1 MTDRSMID
9 RVGSFPSHETRNE
22 VPTTFVGRF
31 RRPLHCSIALLA
43 AICTAPLVW
52 SAPLKSGI
60 DRAYMDETVRPQDD
74 LFNYANGKWLKQTA
88 IPADRAFYGTF
99 VELREQADA
108 ALRNI
113 IDGLAA
119 QNSPPGSEPQK
130 IRDLYASF
138 MDEARLE
145 QLDIQ
150 PLKAEFKR
158 IDAMRTPQEFAHLLA
173 HLYEI
178 GSEPPFSL
186 SVHQDNR
193 NSTKY
198 IVDLSQS
205 GLGLPDRDYY
215 LKDGEDG
222 TYKRAREGY
231 LAHIEKMLTFAGERN
246 PSGKARDILELETK
260 LARAQWDKV
269 ANRDP
274 IKTYNK
280 VEIAKLA
287 ALSPGFHWS
296 EYLKAARVS
305 DKIDYL
311 IVSQPSYLTELGKL
325 TQSEPLDTWKTY
337 FKWHLLSDYAPW
349 LAKRYVDENFAF
361 YDTALRGV
369 PQMRPR
375 WKRAVSAVESSL
387 GEALG
392 KLYVAKHFPPQNKAR
407 MQELVANLL
416 KAYKQSIETLDWMS
430 APTKAEAQAKLAKFS
445 TKIGYP
451 DKWRD
456 YSSLKIVKDDL
467 VGNMQRAQ
475 VFEYQRQIDKLG
487 KPIDRGEWL
496 MTPQTINAYYNP
508 EMNEIVFPAAILQPP
523 YFDMTA
529 DDAANYGGIGAII
542 GHEISHGFDDQ
553 GSQYDGDGNLR
564 DWWTKEDHDRFAA
577 KTKAL
582 VAQYAAY
589 EPVPGYHINGELT
602 LGENI
607 ADNAGLAIAYK
618 AYKLSASATQA
629 PVIDG
634 FTANQR
640 FYVGWAQS
648 WREKTRDKEAVR
660 LITIDPH
667 APAKYR
673 AIGAA
678 INQDSFYEAFGVK
691 QGDRL
696 YLPPEKRTRIW

>member
-1 MTDRSMID
+1 
-9 RVGSFPSHETRNE
+9 
-22 VPTTFVGRF
+22 
-31 RRPLHCSIALLA
+31 
-43 AICTAPLVW
+43 VW

-60 DRAYMDETVRPQDD
+60 ERAYMDESVRPQDD
-74 LFNYANGKWLKQTA
+74 LFDYANGKWLKQTE

-99 VELREQADA
+99 VELREQADI
-108 ALRNI
+108 ALRQI
-113 IDGLAA
+113 IEDLAA
-119 QNSPPGSEPQK
+119 QTSPVGSEAQK
-130 IRDLYASF
+130 IGHLYASF
-138 MDEARLE
+138 MDEPRLE
-145 QLDIQ
+145 RLDIQ
-150 PLKAEFKR
+150 PLATELKR
-158 IDAMRTPQEFAHLLA
+158 IDSIRTAQDLARLVA

-193 NSTKY
+193 DSTKY

-222 TYKRAREGY
+222 TYKKAREGY
-231 LAHIEKMLTFAGERN
+231 LAHIEKMFKFAGEQN
-246 PSGKARDILELETK
+246 PAGKARDILELETK
-260 LARAQWDKV
+260 LAKAQWDKV

-280 VEIAKLA
+280 VEITKLA
-287 ALSPGFHWS
+287 TLAPGFNWS
-296 EYLKAARVS
+296 AYLKAARVT
-305 DKIDYL
+305 DNIDYL
-311 IVSQPSYLTELGKL
+311 IVSQPSYLTALATLSK
-325 TQSEPLDTWKTY
+325 SEPLNAWKTY

-361 YDTALRGV
+361 YGTTLRGV
-369 PQMRPR
+369 PEMRPR
-375 WKRAVSAVESSL
+375 WKRGVSAVESSL

-392 KLYVAKHFPPQNKAR
+392 KIYVAKHFPPQNKAR

-416 KAYKQSIETLDWMS
+416 KAYGQSIDTLDWMS
-430 APTKAEAQAKLAKFS
+430 PQTKAEARAKLAKFS
-445 TKIGYP
+445 NKIGYP
-451 DKWRD
+451 DTWRD
-456 YSSLKIVKDDL
+456 YSSLTIAKEDL

-475 VFEYQRQIDKLG
+475 LFEYQRQIDKLG
-487 KPIDRGEWL
+487 KPIDRNEWL

-523 YFDMTA
+523 YFDVTA

-582 VAQYAAY
+582 VEQYGAY
-589 EPVPGYHINGELT
+589 EPIPGYHINGELT

-618 AYKLSASATQA
+618 AYKLSASAA
-629 PVIDG
+629 RASVIDG
-634 FTANQR
+634 FTAEQR
-640 FYVGWAQS
+640 FYVGWAQA
-648 WREKTRDKEAVR
+648 WREKVRDKEAVR
-660 LITIDPH
+660 LLTIDPH
-667 APAKYR
+667 SPSTYR

-678 INQDSFYEAFGVK
+678 INQDPFYAAFALK
-691 QGDRL
+691 QGDKM
-696 YLPPEKRTRIW
+696 YLPPDKRTRIW